1 MINKKGDEEMG
12 FLTNLFSSK
21 KQRNKPPVTS
31 RPKPK
36 VKREVVKRKISSHE
50 LQIGMRVIELDR
62 PWTDLPVMF
71 QELTIQNDKEIQL
84 LQTYCQEVYIDY
96 ESFKIQREQQIATL
110 RRQIR
115 YKTKARSA
123 KTVSNSI
130 KQELPKA
137 KKAFDSS
144 NQHIRTVMKQVQKD
158 GHIDIDSS
166 RQLVSDCVTSILKDP
181 SAMFWMTKIKDQDEY
196 TAEHCLRVG
205 ILAIAF
211 GKHLQLSP
219 EELELLGL
227 CGMLHDVGKMKVPNS
242 ILNKEGPLT
251 DDEYDIVKEHTV
263 LGYVFLKEHGG
274 IAEQVCTA
282 AYNHHESLVG
292 DGYPRQ
298 IDAAYLSLYDRII
311 AIVDSYDA
319 MTSDRC
325 YRKGMSADKATSIL
339 YKETKHRYDEY
350 LVKEFI
356 KMVGVYPVGS
366 FVQLNNSF
374 YAIVLSANPDSK
386 LSPVVEI
393 IADQNQTPLKR
404 KVAVDLSQGKK
415 YQGTVLKISKS
426 VSDTELKIDMN
437 RFINQHIAA

>member
-1 MINKKGDEEMG
+1 MG
-12 FLTNLFSSK
+12 FLANLFSSK
-21 KQRNKPPVTS
+21 KSGKKPPIAN
-31 RPKPK
+31 RPKPQ
-36 VKREVVKRKISSHE
+36 VKRELVKKEVATHE
-50 LQIGMRVIELDR
+50 LKLGMTVIELDR

-71 QELTIQNDKEIQL
+71 QELTISKKEEITL
-84 LQTYCQEVYIDY
+84 LQQYCQNVFIDY
-96 ESFKIQREQQIATL
+96 ESFKLHQEEQIKAL
-110 RRQIR
+110 RKNIR
-115 YKTKARSA
+115 YKHKVRKAE
-123 KTVSNSI
+123 TVSKDI

-137 KKAFDSS
+137 KKAFDKS
-144 NQHIRTVMKQVQKD
+144 NKHIHEVMSQVQKD
-158 GHIDIDSS
+158 GSIDIDSS
-166 RQLVSDCVTSILKDP
+166 KQIVSECVASILNEP

-211 GKHLQLSP
+211 GRHLQLTKQD
-219 EELELLGL
+219 LELLGL
-227 CGMLHDVGKMKVPNS
+227 CGMLHDVGKMKIPNS

-251 DDEYDIVKEHTV
+251 DEEFEIVKEHTV
-263 LGYVFLKEHGG
+263 LGYVFLSEHGG

-292 DGYPRQ
+292 DGYPRKL
-298 IDAAYLSLYDRII
+298 DAAYLSLFDRII

-366 FVQLNNSF
+366 FVQLNNGF
-374 YAIVLSANPDSK
+374 FAIVLSANPDSK
-386 LSPVVEI
+386 LNPVVEI
-393 IADQNQTPLKR
+393 IADANQTPLKR
-404 KVAVDLSQGKK
+404 KIAVDLSKGKK
-415 YQGTVLKISKS
+415 YQGVELKISKS
-426 VSDTELKIDMN
+426 VSDNELEIDMN
-437 RFINQHIAA
+437 HFIQEHIAA

>member
-1 MINKKGDEEMG
+1 MG
-12 FLTNLFSSK
+12 FLANLFSSK
-21 KQRNKPPVTS
+21 KSGKKPPIAN
-31 RPKPK
+31 RPKPQ
-36 VKREVVKRKISSHE
+36 VKRELVKKEVATHE
-50 LQIGMRVIELDR
+50 LKLGMTVIELDR

-71 QELTIQNDKEIQL
+71 QELTISKKEEIAL
-84 LQTYCQEVYIDY
+84 LQQYCQNVFIDY
-96 ESFKIQREQQIATL
+96 ESFKLHQEEQIKAL
-110 RRQIR
+110 RKNIR
-115 YKTKARSA
+115 YKHKVRKAE
-123 KTVSNSI
+123 TVSKDI

-137 KKAFDSS
+137 KNAFDKS
-144 NQHIRTVMKQVQKD
+144 NKHIHEVMSQVQKD
-158 GHIDIDSS
+158 GSIDIDSS
-166 RQLVSDCVTSILKDP
+166 KQIVSECVASILNEP

-211 GKHLQLSP
+211 GRHLQLTKQD
-219 EELELLGL
+219 LELLGL
-227 CGMLHDVGKMKVPNS
+227 CGMLHDVGKMKIPNS

-251 DDEYDIVKEHTV
+251 DEEFEIVKEHTV
-263 LGYVFLKEHGG
+263 LGYVFLSEHGG

-292 DGYPRQ
+292 DGYPRKL
-298 IDAAYLSLYDRII
+298 DAAYLSLFDRII

-366 FVQLNNSF
+366 FVQLNNGF
-374 YAIVLSANPDSK
+374 FAIVLSANPDSK
-386 LSPVVEI
+386 LNPVVEI
-393 IADQNQTPLKR
+393 IADENQTPLKR
-404 KVAVDLSQGKK
+404 KVAVDLSKGKK
-415 YQGTVLKISKS
+415 YQGVELKISKS
-426 VSDTELKIDMN
+426 VSDNELKIDMN
-437 RFINQHIAA
+437 HFIQEHIAA

>member
-1 MINKKGDEEMG
+1 MG

-21 KQRNKPPVTS
+21 KKRKRPSASTA
-31 RPKPK
+31 PKPK
-36 VKREVVKRKISSHE
+36 VKREVVKRKISCHE
-50 LQIGMRVIELDR
+50 LQVGMTVIELDR

-71 QELTIQNDKEIQL
+71 QELTIKTDEEIQL
-84 LQTYCQEVYIDY
+84 LQKYCQHVFIDY

-115 YKTKARSA
+115 YKTKAASA
-123 KTVSNSI
+123 KKVSKSL
-130 KQELPKA
+130 KKELPKA
-137 KKAFDSS
+137 KKAFDNS
-144 NQHIRTVMKQVQKD
+144 NKHIHQVMQQVQKD
-158 GHIDIDSS
+158 GSIDIDSS
-166 RQLVSDCVTSILKDP
+166 KKLVSECVTSILSNP

-211 GKHLQLSP
+211 GRHLQLAP

-251 DDEYDIVKEHTV
+251 DDEFDIVKEHTV

-292 DGYPRQ
+292 DGYPRK

-366 FVQLNNSF
+366 FVQLNNGF
-374 YAIVLSANPDSK
+374 YAIVLSANPESK

-393 IADQNQTPLKR
+393 ITDENQKPLKR
-404 KVAVDLSQGKK
+404 KIAVDLSKGKK
-415 YQGTVLKISKS
+415 YKGIVLQIAKS
-426 VSDTELKIDMN
+426 ASDTEINIDMN
-437 RFINQHIAA
+437 DFIQQHIAA

>member
-1 MINKKGDEEMG
+1 MG
-12 FLTNLFSSK
+12 FLTNLFSSNK
-21 KQRNKPPVTS
+21 KRKKPPIATT
-31 RPKPK
+31 PKPK
-36 VKREVVKRKISSHE
+36 VRREVVKRQISSHE
-50 LQIGMRVIELDR
+50 LQIGMTVIELDR

-71 QELTIQNDKEIQL
+71 QELKITKDSEIQL
-84 LQTYCQEVYIDY
+84 LQKYCQHVFIDY
-96 ESFKIQREQQIATL
+96 ESFKMQKEQQIAAL

-123 KTVSNSI
+123 KKVR
-130 KQELPKA
+130 KHLKEELPKA
-137 KKAFDSS
+137 KKAFDNS
-144 NQHIRTVMKQVQKD
+144 NKHIHEVMQQVQKD
-158 GHIDIDSS
+158 GNIDIESS
-166 RQLVSDCVTSILKDP
+166 KKLVSDCVASILSEP

-211 GKHLQLSP
+211 GRHLQLSP
-219 EELELLGL
+219 EELELIGL
-227 CGMLHDVGKMKVPNS
+227 CGMLHDVGKMKVPSS

-251 DDEYDIVKEHTV
+251 DEEFDIVKEHTV

-282 AYNHHESLVG
+282 AYNHHENLSG
-292 DGYPRQ
+292 DGYPRE

-325 YRKGMSADKATSIL
+325 YRKGMSPDKATAIL

-366 FVQLNNSF
+366 FVQLNNGF
-374 YAIVLSANPDSK
+374 HAIVLAANPDSK

-393 IADQNQTPLKR
+393 ISDENQVPLKR
-404 KVAVDLSQGKK
+404 KVAVDLSKGKK
-415 YQGTVLKISKS
+415 YKGVELRIAKS
-426 VSDTELKIDMN
+426 ISDTDVNIDMSD
-437 RFINQHIAA
+437 FIQQHLAA